1 MSVTRRTTLAAGAC
15 AALAPLFAPGR
26 SWADDDSPSGPPYA
40 DIKGQLPNLNFNMN
54 LASTGAP
61 ITAAHFAG
69 HPVILYFGFTR
80 CTDTCPLTME
90 NAARLVRKMGPAGQ
104 DLRVLFV
111 TIDPVYDTLPR
122 LKSYM
127 ANFGAPPVIDGLR
140 GSPAQLAAMAKLYGV
155 QYTSVTSADTPDP
168 VANIS
173 HSVAVYGFGATGQA
187 RYILGTLAEDKPDL
201 GTVASLMTPL
211 TKA

>member
-1 MSVTRRTTLAAGAC
+1 MRITRRQIIAGSAAA
-15 AALAPLFAPGR
+15 AALPGFAF
-26 SWADDDSPSGPPYA
+26 ADDDAPSGPPYA
-40 DIKGQLPNLNFNMN
+40 DIKGQLPDLLFSMD

-61 ITAAHFAG
+61 VTAGHFAG

-90 NAARLVRKMGPAGQ
+90 NAARLVRKMGAAGQ

-122 LKSYM
+122 IKTWL
-127 ANFGAPPVIDGLR
+127 ANFAPPPVIDGLR
-140 GSPAQLAAMAKLYGV
+140 GTPRQLAAMAKLYGV
-155 QYTSVTSADTPDP
+155 QYTAVTSADTPDP
-168 VANIS
+168 VANIT
-173 HSVAVYGFGATGQA
+173 HSIAVYGFGPEGRA
-187 RYILGTLAEDKPDL
+187 RYILGTLAADKPAL
-201 GTVASLMTPL
+201 GTVAALMTPL

>member
-1 MSVTRRTTLAAGAC
+1 MPTTRRTTLVTGAF
-15 AALAPLFAPGR
+15 ATFAPLLAPGL
-26 SWADDDSPSGPPYA
+26 SWADDDQPSGPPYA
-40 DIKGQLPNLNFNMN
+40 DIRGQLPNLNFNMN

-61 ITAAHFAG
+61 VSAAHFAG

-90 NAARLVRKMGPAGQ
+90 NAARLVRRMGAAGQ

-127 ANFGAPPVIDGLR
+127 ANFGAAPVIDGLR
-140 GSPAQLAAMAKLYGV
+140 GSPEQLAAMAKLYGV
-155 QYTSVTSADTPDP
+155 QYTAVTSADTPDP

-201 GTVASLMTPL
+201 AAVASLMTPL

>member
-1 MSVTRRTTLAAGAC
+1 MRMTRRQILITGASATLLGAPT
-15 AALAPLFAPGR
+15 AF
-26 SWADDDSPSGPPYA
+26 ADDDDAASGPPFA
-40 DIKGQLPNLNFNMN
+40 DIKGALPDLAFEMN

-90 NAARLVRKMGPAGQ
+90 NAARLVRNMGSAGQ

-122 LKSYM
+122 LKTYM
-127 ANFGAPPVIDGLR
+127 ANFGPPPVMDGLR
-140 GSPAQLAAMAKLYGV
+140 GSNAQLAAFAKRYGV
-155 QYTSVTSADTPDP
+155 QYTAVTDADTPDP
-168 VANIS
+168 VANIT
-173 HSVAVYGFGATGQA
+173 HSIAVYGFGPDGKA
-187 RYILGTLAEDKPDL
+187 RYILGTLADDKPDL
-201 GTVASLMTPL
+201 AAVAGLMTPL
-211 TKA
+211 TKT

>member
-1 MSVTRRTTLAAGAC
+1 MIRRTALLAGAC
-15 AALAPLFAPGR
+15 AAAAPFFAR
-26 SWADDDSPSGPPYA
+26 ADNDAPSGPPYA
-40 DIKGQLPNLNFNMN
+40 DITGQLPALKFEMA

-61 ITAAHFAG
+61 VTAAHFAG

-122 LKSYM
+122 LKAYM

-140 GSPAQLAAMAKLYGV
+140 GTAGQLAAMARLYGV
-155 QYTSVTSADTPDP
+155 QYTAVTGADTPDP

-173 HSVAVYGFGATGQA
+173 HSDAVYGFGRAGQA
-187 RYILGTLAEDKPDL
+187 RYILGTLAADKPDL
-201 GTVASLMTPL
+201 ATVASLMIPL